1 MLYELMLV
9 TNTEKGD
16 SLLTRVEKAIK
27 EKGNN
32 LKVDRLGKKSLAYR
46 IKKQTDANYY
56 VLSFEAEGSFVKPLI
71 DKLRLEQEDLLRFL
85 LLKKVEKKSR
95 RKTKKVVEEVKEEP
109 KDKPKV
115 TVAVKSKASVKST
128 QSKKGGNSSK
138 AVKAKGKSK

>member
-16 SLLTRVEKAIK
+16 SLLVRVEKAIK
-27 EKGNN
+27 VSGSN
-32 LKVDRLGKKSLAYR
+32 LKVERLGKKTLAYK

-56 VLSFEAEGSFVKPLI
+56 VLSFEAEGSFVKPLT

-85 LLKKVEKKSR
+85 LLKNVEKKSR
-95 RKTKKVVEEVKEEP
+95 IKTRKIAEEVKEEP

-115 TVAVKSKASVKST
+115 IVAVKSKASVKST
-128 QSKKGGNSSK
+128 KVKSIKSAKSAGGT
-138 AVKAKGKSK
+138 KGKSK

>member
-16 SLLTRVEKAIK
+16 SLLVRVEKALK
-27 EKGNN
+27 ESGSN
-32 LKVDRLGKKSLAYR
+32 LKVERLGKKTLAYK

-56 VLSFEAEGSFVKPLI
+56 VLSFEAEGSVVGPI
-71 DKLRLEQEDLLRFL
+71 VDKLRLEQEDLLRFL
-85 LLKKVEKKSR
+85 LLKKIEKKSR
-95 RKTKKVVEEVKEEP
+95 RKIKKVAEEVKEEP

-128 QSKKGGNSSK
+128 ESKKGGNSSK